1 MALQPGNT
9 SFVPGDLLTA
19 QQYNITHNTVNKL
32 AIEDNSRVVYPG
44 SFPPANIASGH
55 WVIAA
60 LAGNYSNYPG
70 ITSTSVLSPSVLV
83 YDSSINEWD
92 VYPLTG
98 ASDSTIGI
106 YNPSVQY
113 KINDIVIYSDLDSVL
128 PEYRHEYIYRC
139 NEIAFPDQSPE
150 SNPSKWV
157 RQGLYIDTDAITAL
171 ITSLD
176 SRLTSAEIE
185 LTNKVNTSLL
195 GANNGVATL
204 DNQGKILTSQLP
216 SLLINNTYV
225 VNSEAEMLA
234 LLATKSDIVV
244 RTDIEKT
251 FILAEEP
258 ASNINNWVE
267 VLASYDRVISVN
279 GLGGIVTLTTSNIPE
294 GSNLYF
300 SDLRVNNNTNV
311 AANTSKRHDQVT
323 IGTPNGLLLTGQE
336 LSLQKASITETGA
349 LSSEDWLTFNNKQD
363 IILQGPI
370 DSYYRGDKTWQT
382 LNTASVLETTNLYF
396 TQSRVLN
403 TSIGNFIEID
413 VAITAGDSIATALNK
428 LQTQVNKRIATVEHD
443 SLTPESR
450 ALPEQH
456 PIGAITGLSTSL
468 SDLSDAI
475 SLEEFNRQQGDSALA
490 LTISTETSNRE
501 SADLAITNSI
511 FAIETEIDKL
521 YTESDTEPLSP
532 NEGDE
537 WLNTVTGILY
547 KWYTN
552 PDNSGT
558 WVSWSSGGGNGEG
571 GYVPQPVANYIEF
584 VSTGATFA
592 PEIVLNG
599 AALATW
605 RFDDGT
611 ESTSL
616 TPNKDYRCAAPRT
629 NRLTVTPWSA
639 LVGINLGY
647 NRQDGGWYNVG
658 AYPMNARAVTPVTEV
673 NNLSLAKDSLLFF
686 CGSDNFIRELDFTNF
701 SVLQD
706 IECYNIPLLVSV
718 KTKGCSALRR
728 GCFENCSIS
737 SLDLTDSPLFED
749 LRAAGIPELLNVTY
763 GGPKPHQ
770 WHICHRANPNFQ
782 NRYIYEDLTSRPNIT
797 DLWIH
802 DLNQYGNLVVPSSGA
817 GFSLWGYNNH
827 WSSANFQGAM
837 TSAAASCSINFTNT
851 PITALNITG
860 CVGLINI
867 NCTNT
872 NLPTA
877 NVDSILAEL
886 VTLGRSNGTVIING
900 AGNEGPSMAGEA
912 SAAILTSRGW
922 TVTLNVATQTF
933 TITASAGANGT
944 VSPLGAQTVNS
955 GSNQTFNFAP
965 ANGYNIQEVLVDG
978 VSQGA
983 ISSYTFLNITANHTV
998 SVSFVEAINQVA
1010 TPVITPAAG
1019 TYNTAQSIAITCATG
1034 GATIHYTTDGSVPTP
1049 SSPVYSGV
1057 VNVSADTTIRAI
1069 AVAAGMTDSEVANA
1083 AYTIQAVSTN
1093 TVTVSRNS
1101 NKTLEIRIG
1110 TMTPGQT
1117 VSIDWQDGSPV
1128 EQVNLTVQSNL
1139 STGQIITHGYS
1150 TSGPNTAVVT
1160 LSENITYFGVSEGG
1174 GYYGDWNN
1182 LKYCI
1187 SLSYIFFF
1195 NNNFS
1200 FDFTGWRSLTNL
1212 RQCHFASNPQMTS
1225 AQISTCLVELNMA
1238 SPSGVSGAS
1247 FYSPVLRA
1255 NLTAE
1260 GVAAWDSLQTKG
1272 WSMNAL
1278 T

>member
-1 MALQPGNT
+1 M
-9 SFVPGDLLTA
+9 
-19 QQYNITHNTVNKL
+19 
-32 AIEDNSRVVYPG
+32 
-44 SFPPANIASGH
+44 
-55 WVIAA
+55 
-60 LAGNYSNYPG
+60 
-70 ITSTSVLSPSVLV
+70 
-83 YDSSINEWD
+83 
-92 VYPLTG
+92 
-98 ASDSTIGI
+98 
-106 YNPSVQY
+106 
-113 KINDIVIYSDLDSVL
+113 
-128 PEYRHEYIYRC
+128 
-139 NEIAFPDQSPE
+139 
-150 SNPSKWV
+150 
-157 RQGLYIDTDAITAL
+157 
-171 ITSLD
+171 
-176 SRLTSAEIE
+176 
-185 LTNKVNTSLL
+185 
-195 GANNGVATL
+195 
-204 DNQGKILTSQLP
+204 
-216 SLLINNTYV
+216 
-225 VNSEAEMLA
+225 
-234 LLATKSDIVV
+234 
-244 RTDIEKT
+244 
-251 FILAEEP
+251 
-258 ASNINNWVE
+258 
-267 VLASYDRVISVN
+267 
-279 GLGGIVTLTTSNIPE
+279 
-294 GSNLYF
+294 
-300 SDLRVNNNTNV
+300 
-311 AANTSKRHDQVT
+311 
-323 IGTPNGLLLTGQE
+323 
-336 LSLQKASITETGA
+336 
-349 LSSEDWLTFNNKQD
+349 
-363 IILQGPI
+363 
-370 DSYYRGDKTWQT
+370 
-382 LNTASVLETTNLYF
+382 
-396 TQSRVLN
+396 
-403 TSIGNFIEID
+403 
-413 VAITAGDSIATALNK
+413 
-428 LQTQVNKRIATVEHD
+428 
-443 SLTPESR
+443 
-450 ALPEQH
+450 
-456 PIGAITGLSTSL
+456 
-468 SDLSDAI
+468 
-475 SLEEFNRQQGDSALA
+475 
-490 LTISTETSNRE
+490 
-501 SADLAITNSI
+501 
-511 FAIETEIDKL
+511 
-521 YTESDTEPLSP
+521 
-532 NEGDE
+532 
-537 WLNTVTGILY
+537 
-547 KWYTN
+547 
-552 PDNSGT
+552 
-558 WVSWSSGGGNGEG
+558 
-571 GYVPQPVANYIEF
+571 ANYIEF

-616 TPNKDYRCAAPRT
+616 TPNKDYKCAAPRT

-1101 NKTLEIRIG
+1101 NAIEIRIG
-1110 TMTPGQT
+1110 TMTHGQT

-1255 NLTAE
+1255 NLTAD
-1260 GVAAWDSLQTKG
+1260 GGAAWDSLQTKG
-1272 WSMNAL
+1272 WSIHGL
-1278 T
+1278 V